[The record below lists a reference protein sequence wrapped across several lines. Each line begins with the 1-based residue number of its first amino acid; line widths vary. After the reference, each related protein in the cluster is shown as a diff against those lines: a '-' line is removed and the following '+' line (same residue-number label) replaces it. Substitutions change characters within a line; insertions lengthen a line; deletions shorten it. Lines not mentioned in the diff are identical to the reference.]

1 MKSTLGSV
9 NKDVSGK
16 IIASKTTKNNQP
28 TLRTTRHSVNAPTKT
43 TNKTAKSD
51 GLSKYTTSSSRGT
64 KASTTTTA
72 KTTTAKTTT
81 ATTATPATATT
92 KLTTK
97 KTLTVKTGTSN
108 GKVLNSNSN
117 LKVNKLQVENGKK
130 KDSNLQNNKQNSQK
144 KESNSKSDKQEDDL
158 FVKKEHYGTYK
169 KEKSDLNNLPQIDAE
184 QFNDNSSKVNS
195 FLIYYFTFLILLLF
209 LG

>member
-9 NKDVSGK
+9 NKDASGK

-28 TLRTTRHSVNAPTKT
+28 ILRTTRNSVNAPTKT

-72 KTTTAKTTT
+72 KTTTA
-81 ATTATPATATT
+81 TTATPATATT
-92 KLTTK
+92 KLITK

-169 KEKSDLNNLPQIDAE
+169 KEKSDLNNLPQIDPE

-195 FLIYYFTFLILLLF
+195 FLIYYSHFKFYYYF
-209 LG
+209 